1 MRETNALIPVVNSV
15 TDLSL
20 RDLAAPLFRRKR
32 LLILTFISVLGAVI
46 LLALLMGSAYSSRME
61 VLVNRERLDPLV
73 STQATTQLVTTESP
87 VTVEEI
93 NSEVELLGSRDV
105 LEKVVLAN
113 EMEKPRGFSLVDVLR
128 PRQTREDRIARAV
141 KGLAKTLA
149 IANVK
154 NSNLIEITYKSPD
167 PQLSYGVLKSLG
179 DLYVEKHVAVHR
191 PAGSLEFFIAETEKY
206 HGELKDAERKL
217 REFGQQNAI
226 AAPDAQRSDLSSR
239 VADSVGLL
247 HLAEQSIAADEER
260 IANDRKQMKAT
271 APRSTTLLAS
281 GANEKLIDDLN
292 TALLAAQTKR
302 TQLALKYDESYP
314 LVREAD
320 QEIAQAKTAIAQ
332 AEEKKYVTETTDR
345 DPTYELLREDIAKSE
360 ANLAAQRAT
369 LIATKRSVQSIRAE
383 MVNLDQLSLSQQ
395 DLQREAKAAETNYL
409 LYLAKREQE
418 RTSNALDVTRI
429 ANVAIAVPPAV
440 PVLPVFGWPMI
451 VLMGLASA
459 TMLSVG
465 AAYAIDY
472 LDPSFHTPAQVI
484 EILGIP
490 VIAAMPK
497 RPALEI

>member
-1 MRETNALIPVVNSV
+1 MRQTNALIPVVNSV

-46 LLALLMGSAYSSRME
+46 LLALLMGPAYSSRME

-113 EMEKPRGFSLVDVLR
+113 EMEKARGFSLVDVLR

-191 PAGSLEFFIAETEKY
+191 PAGSLEFFTAETEKY

-247 HLAEQSIAADEER
+247 HLAEQSIAADQER

-429 ANVAIAVPPAV
+429 ANVAIAVPPAI

-459 TMLSVG
+459 SVLSVG